1 MLLIAQKIEKEAF
14 ANTTL
19 NRLPGWDF
27 MMGLQFENLVVHNRK
42 MIWSLLHLSPE
53 EFIMDGPF
61 FQNSTLRQPGCQID
75 YMIQTRFSLYLCEVK
90 FSKNRIGPKIIK
102 GIVEK
107 RKCLKI
113 PKFCSIRPI
122 LIHVNG
128 VQESVINKEYFDKV
142 MDFGLLLA

>member
-1 MLLIAQKIEKEAF
+1 MENIIEDDNDDVSDNEIAPIVEIKEIE
-14 ANTTL
+14 
-19 NRLPGWDF
+19 
-27 MMGLQFENLVVHNRK
+27 
-42 MIWSLLHLSPE
+42 
-53 EFIMDGPF
+53 
-61 FQNSTLRQPGCQID
+61 
-75 YMIQTRFSLYLCEVK
+75 
-90 FSKNRIGPKIIK
+90 
-102 GIVEK
+102 EK